1 MTGKPERAY
10 RLRAVERDN
19 PDVQRLLEVMI
30 RLAIQ
35 RRELAR
41 VKQQADLLAPSGRR
55 S

>member
-1 MTGKPERAY
+1 MTGKPERTY
-10 RLRAVERDN
+10 RLRAVERGN

-41 VKQQADLLAPSGRR
+41 VTQQAAPLAPSGRR